1 MARLY
6 LGCVALMGLAIGVG
20 ELITLFGERQIAH
33 RPDPVLFFLSERNA
47 IVAGALVLLVGAI
60 LAASP
65 GNLEKRLA
73 GVLMTG
79 VLLGTYQLTRLF
91 FGVAEPCRCLQG
103 IASVV
108 KLGTSQTLVL
118 KYVVIIALVVPSAGL
133 LRWNRRAL
141 LRAS

>member
-1 MARLY
+1 
-6 LGCVALMGLAIGVG
+6 MGLAIGLG

-47 IVAGALVLLVGAI
+47 LVAGALVLLVGAS
-60 LAASP
+60 LAVSP

-79 VLLGTYQLTRLF
+79 VLLGAYQLTRLF
-91 FGVAEPCRCLQG
+91 FDVAERSQCLRG
-103 IASVV
+103 FANVV
-108 KLGTSQTLVL
+108 KLGTTHTLVL

-133 LRWNRRAL
+133 LQWNRRWL